1 MIPEIS
7 CLPLCQ
13 FNLALIAQIVDPSV
27 GVLKSAMPLRC
38 CCESHCEI
46 DQRLAWI
53 VFEVLAVI
61 YVYNDREIFNICF
74 IG

>member
-13 FNLALIAQIVDPSV
+13 FNLALIAQIVNPSV

-46 DQRLAWI
+46 DQRLASI
-53 VFEVLAVI
+53 VFEVLPVI
-61 YVYNDREIFNICF
+61 YAYNDHEIINICF
-74 IG
+74 MG